1 MRKRG
6 TAKIFAGLL
15 AMIMVLSVLCVNA
28 FAATVGEQ
36 LTSPEE
42 GWQRIDDSSQYIK
55 YIGDWVTT
63 TNASGYSEGTQHHQN
78 TIYNGI
84 GSINFKFY
92 GAKLRIIV
100 HANNT
105 CTKKAIVTIDGV
117 SENYSNYMAVSPSSG
132 VHQVLVY
139 EKVEL
144 PSGVHS
150 VTITTDGTETGD
162 NGNNTVSL
170 DAIDIDDDGYMVGY
184 TQPTNLTAAPG
195 NAAVALSWDSVED
208 AVSYNIKRSTNE
220 GGPYTTIATGVTDT
234 AYTDATATN
243 GITYY
248 YVVSAVT
255 AAGESE
261 DSNEASATPEAPPAI
276 GNSAILEITVTTGV
290 IKEYDVTAAELQDF
304 LSWYDGSSSG
314 ADKAYYIFTKKNN
327 IAPFLSRKEYL
338 AFDKIVGFE
347 VKEYED

>member
-6 TAKIFAGLL
+6 TAKIFVGLL

-42 GWQRIDDSSQYIK
+42 GWQRYDHRENKILYLGNSWREVLESDKYQGASIYIPASASSDEVRASSIK
-55 YIGDWVTT
+55 FRFK
-63 TNASGYSEGTQHHQN
+63 
-78 TIYNGI
+78 
-84 GSINFKFY
+84 GS
-92 GAKLRIIV
+92 KLRILDGEINTRSKEVGIKIDKSSVYSYSSYSTSTTGTDQVILFEITDLPFDV
-100 HANNT
+100 HT
-105 CTKKAIVTIDGV
+105 VEIYSIDGIR
-117 SENYSNYMAVSPSSG
+117 YG
-132 VHQVLVY
+132 
-139 EKVEL
+139 
-144 PSGVHS
+144 
-150 VTITTDGTETGD
+150 
-162 NGNNTVSL
+162 L
-170 DAIDIDDDGYMVGY
+170 DAIDIDDTGELLLYYEVS
-184 TQPTNLTAAPG
+184 NLTAAPG
-195 NAAVALSWDSVED
+195 NAAVALSWDAVED
-208 AVSYNIKRSTNE
+208 AVSYNIKRSTTPD
-220 GGPYTTIATGVTDT
+220 GPYATIATGVTGT
-234 AYTDATATN
+234 AYTDATVTN
-243 GITYY
+243 GTTYY

-255 AAGESE
+255 ASGQSAN
-261 DSNEASATPEAPPAI
+261 SNEASATPEAPPAI

-338 AFDKIVGFE
+338 AFDKIVSFE